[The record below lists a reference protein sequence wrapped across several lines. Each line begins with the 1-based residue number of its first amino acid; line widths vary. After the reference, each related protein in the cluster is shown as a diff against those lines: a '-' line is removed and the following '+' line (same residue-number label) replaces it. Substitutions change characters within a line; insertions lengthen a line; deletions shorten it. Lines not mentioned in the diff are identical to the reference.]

1 MQFFARDLAGRLTV
15 AASQL
20 WVFFALAVPFTAA
33 TFGYWKWKDRR
44 LRLKDVRNVET
55 DEYKEP

>member
-1 MQFFARDLAGRLTV
+1 MQFFARDLAGHLTV

-20 WVFFALAVPFTAA
+20 WVFFALAVPLTAA

-44 LRLKDVRNVET
+44 LRLKDVSGVEA